1 MTNALTRRTLFS
13 HGAKLALGA
22 AALATLPRSA
32 WAASGNF
39 AGRGRYEVS
48 GTATLEG
55 RTLTLSGFSSSRGPD
70 VFIHVGNGGPD
81 HRVAKLKSFSGDQS
95 YELPASIDPS
105 SVSSVHVWCR
115 AFGVN
120 MGQANLR

>member
-1 MTNALTRRTLFS
+1 MTNSLTRRSVFS
-13 HGAKLALGA
+13 QAAKIALGA
-22 AALATLPRSA
+22 AALAALPQNA
-32 WAASGNF
+32 WAASGSF
-39 AGRGRYEVS
+39 SGRGRYKVS
-48 GTATLEG
+48 GTATLNG

-95 YELPASIDPS
+95 YELPSSIDPS
-105 SVSSVHVWCR
+105 MVRSVHVWCR

-120 MGQANLR
+120 MGQANLK